1 MYSFLFNQTYI
12 SIFVIA
18 LLVFLIMFLWRKIT
32 ILEGNYFLLE
42 KRVNIIKKEDRTEQ
56 LSKNLEKSD
65 AVMKE
70 VFKNNI
76 KRGSCNINDTM
87 CDIPKDIDVEEYI
100 PKDIDVEEYIT
111 EDIKNNI
118 DITIVNVEDANSSNG
133 SVNVVEE
140 IIEDEN
146 SDDKEL
152 VSHIEDI
159 TGTRDTVETTD
170 NAIIEFTDTN
180 DNASTTSEITFN
192 SEDDRALSKKFKA
205 MNMEKLREECKNYSL
220 STDGT
225 KSTLIAR
232 IIDNIKKQK

>member
-18 LLVFLIMFLWRKIT
+18 LLMFLIMFLWRKLT

-42 KRVNIIKKEDRTEQ
+42 KRVNIMKKEDRAEQ

-76 KRGSCNINDTM
+76 KRASCNINDTV
-87 CDIPKDIDVEEYI
+87 CNIPKDIDAEEYI
-100 PKDIDVEEYIT
+100 MDD
-111 EDIKNNI
+111 I
-118 DITIVNVEDANSSNG
+118 DITIVNVEDVKDSNC
-133 SVNVVEE
+133 SVNVIDE
-140 IIEDEN
+140 IIENEN
-146 SDDKEL
+146 SDEKEL

-159 TGTRDTVETTD
+159 TGTGDKVETADDAT
-170 NAIIEFTDTN
+170 IEFTDTN
-180 DNASTTSEITFN
+180 DNVSTTSDITFN
-192 SEDDRALSKKFKA
+192 SEDDKALSKKFKA
-205 MNMEKLREECKNYSL
+205 MNIEKLREECKNNSL
-220 STDGT
+220 NTEGT
-225 KSTLIAR
+225 KSILIAR

>member
-18 LLVFLIMFLWRKIT
+18 LLVFLIMFLWRKLT

-76 KRGSCNINDTM
+76 KRGSCNIDDTV
-87 CDIPKDIDVEEYI
+87 CNIPKDIDVEEYI
-100 PKDIDVEEYIT
+100 M
-111 EDIKNNI
+111 EDIENNI
-118 DITIVNVEDANSSNG
+118 DITIVNVEDANSSKG

-140 IIEDEN
+140 IVEDEQKEEDIN
-146 SDDKEL
+146 DEQEL

-159 TGTRDTVETTD
+159 TGTAGTAGTADEAT
-170 NAIIEFTDTN
+170 IEFNDTN

-192 SEDDRALSKKFKA
+192 SEDDKSLSKKFKA
-205 MNMEKLREECKNYSL
+205 MNMEKLREECKNNSL
-220 STDGT
+220 STEGT

>member
-18 LLVFLIMFLWRKIT
+18 LLMFLIMFLWRKLT

-42 KRVNIIKKEDRTEQ
+42 KRVNIMKKEDRTEQ

-76 KRGSCNINDTM
+76 KRSSCNIDDTV
-87 CDIPKDIDVEEYI
+87 CNIPKDINAEEYI
-100 PKDIDVEEYIT
+100 M
-111 EDIKNNI
+111 EDIENNI
-118 DITIVNVEDANSSNG
+118 DITIVNIEDANSSKG

-140 IIEDEN
+140 IVEDEQKEEDIN
-146 SDDKEL
+146 DEQEL

-159 TGTRDTVETTD
+159 TGTAGTAGKADE
-170 NAIIEFTDTN
+170 AIIEFNDTN

-192 SEDDRALSKKFKA
+192 SEDDKSLCKKFKA
-205 MNMEKLREECKNYSL
+205 MNMEKLREECKNNSL
-220 STDGT
+220 STEGT

>member
-18 LLVFLIMFLWRKIT
+18 LLMFLIMFLWRKLT

-42 KRVNIIKKEDRTEQ
+42 KRVNIMKKEDRTEQ

-76 KRGSCNINDTM
+76 KRGSCNIDDTV
-87 CDIPKDIDVEEYI
+87 CNIPKDIDVEEYI
-100 PKDIDVEEYIT
+100 M
-111 EDIKNNI
+111 EDIENNI
-118 DITIVNVEDANSSNG
+118 DITIVNVEDANSSKG

-140 IIEDEN
+140 IVDNGQKEEDINDEQ
-146 SDDKEL
+146 EL

-159 TGTRDTVETTD
+159 TGTAGTAGTADEAT
-170 NAIIEFTDTN
+170 IEFTDTN

-192 SEDDRALSKKFKA
+192 SEDDKSLSKKFKA
-205 MNMEKLREECKNYSL
+205 MNMEKLREECKNNSL
-220 STDGT
+220 STEGT